1 MSLTHDCSIDTVFA
15 QAVRGNVPLSVNFEL
30 TYRCNLRCS
39 HCYVVDRG
47 EKELKFN
54 EVTGILDQ
62 LAAEKCLFL
71 TLTGGEALLREDFL
85 DIANYSHKKGFA
97 LKIFTNG
104 TLINESAVRDLAG
117 LKPLKVGISI
127 YGADAATHDRLTGVP
142 GSFKRS
148 LRALRLLNK
157 HGVFTIVKC
166 LLMKENVAQL
176 EKMEKL
182 AREMGATFE
191 FDPIVTPRNDGNRD
205 PLKHQ
210 IDEAD
215 LHRLLSQ
222 ETEVPGKINQ
232 RVRPSTESAICGA
245 GRDSCNISP
254 GGEVYPC
261 VALPMPLGNL
271 RQQSL
276 FDIWRGAEAL
286 KLRKFN
292 FTDLY
297 KCISCPDLEYCTR
310 CWGLAAVESGDHL
323 GPAEINCRI
332 ARIRHR
338 ISDEHTVGVKAGG
351 NYEASI

>member
-1 MSLTHDCSIDTVFA
+1 MREMHHCSIDTLFNR
-15 QAVRGNVPLSVNFEL
+15 AVKDNVPLSANFEL

-47 EKELKFN
+47 EKELSFS
-54 EVTGILDQ
+54 EITGILDQ
-62 LAAEKCLFL
+62 LAEENCLFL
-71 TLTGGEALLREDFL
+71 TLTGGEAFLREDFL
-85 DIANYSHKKGFA
+85 DIARYGHRKGFA
-97 LKIFTNG
+97 LKVFSNG
-104 TLINESAVRDLAG
+104 TLINESVVRDMAG

-148 LRALRLLNK
+148 RRALRLLNK
-157 HGVFTIVKC
+157 HGVFSIVKC

-182 AREMGATFE
+182 AREMGTTFE

-205 PLKHQ
+205 PLNHQ

-215 LHRLLSQ
+215 LHRLLYQ
-222 ETEVPGKINQ
+222 EMDVPGKINQ

-245 GRDSCNISP
+245 GRDSCCISP

-261 VALPMPLGNL
+261 VALPTMPLGNL
-271 RQQSL
+271 RRQS
-276 FDIWRGAEAL
+276 FVDIWRGAEAT
-286 KLRKFN
+286 KLRKFS
-292 FTDLY
+292 FADLNQ
-297 KCISCPDLEYCTR
+297 CNACPELDYCTR

-323 GPAEINCRI
+323 GPAYINCRI

-338 ISDEHTVGVKAGG
+338 ISVEHGRST
-351 NYEASI
+351 SRR